1 MLGHA
6 MFQTCILLWL
16 TLSSSGNMFFGIEK
30 NGSREH
36 YTVIFNVFVWLNIFN
51 KLNCRKIN
59 DEWNIF
65 EGFNDSVMGHY
76 ILAVIV
82 IGQFIMVQFGGD
94 WCQTVP
100 LGSRKFILCIGLG
113 SLSLPIG
120 LLLRC
125 FNFSLSKTLRKT
137 TSGKSK

>member
-1 MLGHA
+1 MIWYVGDLV
-6 MFQTCILLWL
+6 
-16 TLSSSGNMFFGIEK
+16 GIEN

-59 DEWNIF
+59 DEMNIL

-76 ILAVIV
+76 IFAIIV

-100 LGSRKFILCIGLG
+100 LGARKFLTCICIG
-113 SLSLPIG
+113 SLSLPVG
-120 LLLRC
+120 TLLRC
-125 FNFSLSKTLRKT
+125 VNMTWAKTVVPKSDASKQN
-137 TSGKSK
+137 